1 MCVCVLCLPILQFS
15 ACLLF
20 PLGVFFV
27 HFCFLLLLKDPL
39 SPARESSPHLSSGIM
54 TEQNSQSRTQRRM
67 GSHRPPA
74 PNVRSPLYQRIL
86 QFQALISLGQQ
97 GIDVRKFALRF
108 SGAVEGLGYN
118 DAALK
123 DLLNSAL
130 EEPPNWWRMRGLEH
144 LIFGEFVDFL
154 ESAPGD
160 HRVRSESPQ
169 SPLLKWWFSAPP
181 WWPPALPAPP
191 WHPCPPLLPGPLP
204 LHGPGPPSL
213 YLIRLRPTPLLDI
226 IWFWCVE
233 RLESAP

>member
-1 MCVCVLCLPILQFS
+1 MSANTAVLCLP
-15 ACLLF
+15 AF
-20 PLGVFFV
+20 PPWGVF
-27 HFCFLLLLKDPL
+27 CSLLLLKDPL

-130 EEPPNWWRMRGLEH
+130 EEPPNWWRMRSLEH
-144 LIFGEFVDFL
+144 LIFGEF
-154 ESAPGD
+154 PG
-160 HRVRSESPQ
+160 VRSGSPQ
-169 SPLLKWWFSAPP
+169 SPL
-181 WWPPALPAPP
+181 
-191 WHPCPPLLPGPLP
+191 
-204 LHGPGPPSL
+204 
-213 YLIRLRPTPLLDI
+213 REPT
-226 IWFWCVE
+226 
-233 RLESAP
+233 ESAPQVVVLSSTLVASCSAGTTVAPLSTSVARPSASTQAWPTIPLSDPPPTHPPPRHYLVLVCGASRIRSLKANVF

>member
-1 MCVCVLCLPILQFS
+1 M
-15 ACLLF
+15 
-20 PLGVFFV
+20 
-27 HFCFLLLLKDPL
+27 
-39 SPARESSPHLSSGIM
+39 
-54 TEQNSQSRTQRRM
+54 
-67 GSHRPPA
+67 
-74 PNVRSPLYQRIL
+74 
-86 QFQALISLGQQ
+86 
-97 GIDVRKFALRF
+97 RKFALRF

-204 LHGPGPPSL
+204 LHGPGPTIPLSDPPPTHPPPRHYLVLVCGASRIRSL
-213 YLIRLRPTPLLDI
+213 KANVFQMTLCMNGSLNP
-226 IWFWCVE
+226 
-233 RLESAP
+233 

>member
-1 MCVCVLCLPILQFS
+1 MSANIAVLCLP
-15 ACLLF
+15 AF
-20 PLGVFFV
+20 PPWGVF
-27 HFCFLLLLKDPL
+27 CSLLLLKDPL

-74 PNVRSPLYQRIL
+74 PNVRSPLYQHIL

-97 GIDVRKFALRF
+97 GIDVRKFALWF

-130 EEPPNWWRMRGLEH
+130 EEPPNWWRMRSLEH

-154 ESAPGD
+154 ESAPGA
-160 HRVRSESPQ
+160 HRVRSS
-169 SPLLKWWFSAPP
+169 SGGSLLHPGGLLLCRHHRGTLVHLCCQ
-181 WWPPALPAPP
+181 ALCLYTGLAH
-191 WHPCPPLLPGPLP
+191 HP
-204 LHGPGPPSL
+204 S
-213 YLIRLRPTPLLDI
+213 I
-226 IWFWCVE
+226 
-233 RLESAP
+233 